1 MSEHE
6 ISDALEHLQVSSAWM
21 GGIRRPLFQIVSVY
35 QTSVGKRSQT
45 DDLDTGEIAAN
56 IRDNKVNYLLS
67 YNFDQ
72 LSDSKNVIQQDITRT
87 NQIMEDWHHG
97 FQKYPKTSIIFWH
110 KKYTREKIYLRMEN
124 LLQDDV
130 IEKRNMVITLHLRYV
145 CECRARKWLYI

>member
-1 MSEHE
+1 
-6 ISDALEHLQVSSAWM
+6 M

-45 DDLDTGEIAAN
+45 DDLNTGEIAAN

-87 NQIMEDWHHG
+87 NQIMED
-97 FQKYPKTSIIFWH
+97 
-110 KKYTREKIYLRMEN
+110 
-124 LLQDDV
+124 
-130 IEKRNMVITLHLRYV
+130 
-145 CECRARKWLYI
+145 